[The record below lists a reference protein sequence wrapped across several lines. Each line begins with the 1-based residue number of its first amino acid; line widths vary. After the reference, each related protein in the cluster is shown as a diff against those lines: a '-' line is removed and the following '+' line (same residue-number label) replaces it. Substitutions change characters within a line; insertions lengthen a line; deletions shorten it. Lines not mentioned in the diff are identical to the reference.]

1 MFFAIMQHNNSNI
14 TENDLKYQIGSG
26 VLGFCF
32 LLGIPGNILVVI
44 VLLRHFKRENFTLH
58 LMLNLAASDILCLL
72 TAPLSIYN
80 LLFGWHIGRV
90 LCKTVYFLVY
100 CSLYA
105 SVLTVTLISV
115 HRYVFVLYP
124 RQWAKLG
131 RKGERALLL
140 ILWLAACI
148 FGLIVTTFD
157 VIRVGS
163 RQLCWRIH
171 LSDGKRVAILLTEI
185 VLTSIPFS
193 IIVTSYFCLH
203 KKVNQHALFSNRRL
217 TRLITSIVV
226 TFLILWIPCNVVNM
240 MEIFAISIKT
250 QNTVLYAKL
259 LAIKRVSRPVVK
271 SFIFINSCV
280 NPLLYAFNYRRL
292 RETAAEN
299 IGANSAPQT
308 GSDMG
313 ST

>member
-1 MFFAIMQHNNSNI
+1 MQHNNSNI
-14 TENDLKYQIGSG
+14 TENYLKYQLGSG

-90 LCKTVYFLVY
+90 LCKTVYFLIY
-100 CSLYA
+100 FSGYA
-105 SVLTVTLISV
+105 STLTVTLISV

-148 FGLIVTTFD
+148 FGLMASTFD
-157 VIRVGS
+157 VMRVGS

-226 TFLILWIPCNVVNM
+226 TFLILWIPCHVVTM
-240 MEIFAISIKT
+240 MDVFAISIKT
-250 QNTVLYAKL
+250 QNRVLYDKL
-259 LAIKRVSRPVVK
+259 IAIKTVSRPVAT

-299 IGANSAPQT
+299 MGANSAP
-308 GSDMG
+308 
-313 ST
+313 

>member
-14 TENDLKYQIGSG
+14 TENYLKNQLGSG
-26 VLGFCF
+26 VLGFSS

-80 LLFGWHIGRV
+80 MLFGWHIGRV
-90 LCKTVYFLVY
+90 LCKTVRFLIYF
-100 CSLYA
+100 SGYA

-148 FGLIVTTFD
+148 FGLMASTFD
-157 VIRVGS
+157 VMRVGS

-203 KKVNQHALFSNRRL
+203 KKVNQQALFSNQRL

-250 QNTVLYAKL
+250 QNRVLYAKL

-271 SFIFINSCV
+271 SFVIINSCV

-292 RETAAEN
+292 RETAAERM
-299 IGANSAPQT
+299 GANSAL
-308 GSDMG
+308 
-313 ST
+313 

>member
-1 MFFAIMQHNNSNI
+1 MQHNNSNI
-14 TENDLKYQIGSG
+14 TENYLKYQLGSG

-90 LCKTVYFLVY
+90 LCKTVYFLIYFSV
-100 CSLYA
+100 YA

-148 FGLIVTTFD
+148 FGLMASTFD

-163 RQLCWRIH
+163 RELCWRIR

-203 KKVNQHALFSNRRL
+203 KKVNQHALFSNQRL

-226 TFLILWIPCNVVNM
+226 TFLILWIPCHVVTM
-240 MEIFAISIKT
+240 MDVFAISIKT
-250 QNTVLYAKL
+250 QNRVLYDKL
-259 LAIKRVSRPVVK
+259 LAIKTVSRPVAT

-292 RETAAEN
+292 RETAAERM
-299 IGANSAPQT
+299 GANSAL
-308 GSDMG
+308 
-313 ST
+313 

>member
-14 TENDLKYQIGSG
+14 TENYLKYQLGSG

-44 VLLRHFKRENFTLH
+44 IILRHFKRENFTLH

-72 TAPLSIYN
+72 TAPLFIYN

-90 LCKTVYFLVY
+90 LCKTVYFLIY
-100 CSLYA
+100 FSGYA

-148 FGLIVTTFD
+148 FGGLSVTTFD

-163 RQLCWRIH
+163 RELCWRIH

-203 KKVNQHALFSNRRL
+203 KKVNQHALFSNQRL

-226 TFLILWIPCNVVNM
+226 TFLILWIPCHVVTM
-240 MEIFAISIKT
+240 MDVFAISIKT
-250 QNTVLYAKL
+250 QNRVLYDKL
-259 LAIKRVSRPVVK
+259 LAIKTVSRPVAT

-299 IGANSAPQT
+299 MGSNSAP
-308 GSDMG
+308 
-313 ST
+313 

>member
-1 MFFAIMQHNNSNI
+1 MFFAIMEHNNSNI
-14 TENDLKYQIGSG
+14 TETYLKNQLGSG

-80 LLFGWHIGRV
+80 LLFGWYIRRV
-90 LCKTVYFLVY
+90 LCKTVRFLIYF
-100 CSLYA
+100 SGYA

-131 RKGERALLL
+131 QKGETALLL

-148 FGLIVTTFD
+148 CGLTASTYD
-157 VIRVGS
+157 VIRVAS
-163 RQLCWRIH
+163 RELCWRIH
-171 LSDGKRVAILLTEI
+171 LSDGKSVAILLSEI
-185 VLTSIPFS
+185 VVTSIPFS

-203 KKVNQHALFSNRRL
+203 KKVNQQALFSNRRL

-226 TFLILWIPCNVVNM
+226 TFLILWIPCNVVNI

-250 QNTVLYAKL
+250 QNTVLYDKL
-259 LAIKRVSRPVVK
+259 LAINRVSRPVE
-271 SFIFINSCV
+271 I
-280 NPLLYAFNYRRL
+280 
-292 RETAAEN
+292 
-299 IGANSAPQT
+299 
-308 GSDMG
+308 
-313 ST
+313 

>member
-1 MFFAIMQHNNSNI
+1 MQHNNSNI
-14 TENDLKYQIGSG
+14 TENYLKYQLGSG

-44 VLLRHFKRENFTLH
+44 VILRHFKRENFTLH

-148 FGLIVTTFD
+148 FGLSVSTFD

-163 RQLCWRIH
+163 RELCWRIH

-203 KKVNQHALFSNRRL
+203 KKVNQHALFSNQRL

-226 TFLILWIPCNVVNM
+226 TFLILWIPCHVVTM
-240 MEIFAISIKT
+240 MDVFAISIKT
-250 QNTVLYAKL
+250 QNRVLYDKL
-259 LAIKRVSRPVVK
+259 LAIKTVSRPVAT

-292 RETAAEN
+292 RETAAERM
-299 IGANSAPQT
+299 GANSAP
-308 GSDMG
+308 
-313 ST
+313 